1 MQQEHKNTI
10 TQHKH
15 NKLKTRLGHLLWR
28 LAGNGV
34 GPIRVGLR

>member
-15 NKLKTRLGHLLWR
+15 NKLKTSFGRLLWSPAR
-28 LAGNGV
+28 KRSGAILEGK
-34 GPIRVGLR
+34 R